1 MISTIG
7 QIAEILPG
15 YSPRGATEH
24 DPRGTHQVISARHL
38 TAGAPYRF
46 TPDHELRIVPDRVA
60 DNYLV
65 KSGDLL
71 FISRGMRNIAVEI
84 EAVPEPTIA
93 TATFYLLRIN
103 GAVLPGYLAWCIN
116 QPPTQATLDFIRTGA
131 GSPMIPRVA
140 FSMIEIPIPSLDE
153 QRSIANLARLQSRE
167 RELMKRILEETDTI
181 HRTTGS
187 AILRSFAPP
196 GAKE

>member
-1 MISTIG
+1 MLKALG

-15 YSPRGATEH
+15 YSPRRATEH

-38 TAGAPYRF
+38 TVGAPYRF
-46 TPDHELRIVPDRVA
+46 TSEHLLRITPDRAA

-84 EAVPEPTIA
+84 EAVPERTIA
-93 TATFYLLRIN
+93 TATFYLLRIT
-103 GAVLPGYLAWCIN
+103 GAVIPGYLAWCIN
-116 QPPTQATLDFIRTGA
+116 QPPTQAMLDFIRTGA

-140 FSMIEIPIPSLDE
+140 FSMTEIPIPTLDE
-153 QRSIANLARLQSRE
+153 QRSIASLARLQSRE
-167 RELMKRILEETDTI
+167 RELVKRILEETDTL

-187 AILRSFAPP
+187 AILRSFAPA